1 MNGEKGSGDKL
12 EEVKQIK
19 SGSQGG
25 SVPPSNKRTTPGGL
39 GSSQTSRRKT
49 SSQNGQNK
57 LGNQFLTNPNQN
69 GQPVGGVST
78 ATNSDIMQLMKKREK
93 MNNSALDKIGADPG
107 RKFTTQAST
116 PGSNMFQSG
125 PH

>member
-1 MNGEKGSGDKL
+1 MNGDKSDKL
-12 EEVKQIK
+12 EEGKQAK
-19 SGSQGG
+19 SQGG
-25 SVPPSNKRTTPGGL
+25 SVPPSNKRATPGSL
-39 GSSQTSRRKT
+39 GSSQTSRRKNA
-49 SSQNGQNK
+49 SQNGTK
-57 LGNQFLTNPNQN
+57 LGNQFLTNPNQ
-69 GQPVGGVST
+69 GQPVST

-93 MNNSALDKIGADPG
+93 MNNSALDKIGGGDPG